1 MIIKKSLKVSEEDKV
16 PSFLPLKRTQD
27 ISSGGESR
35 SKPLK
40 RYQAKKEHFKWWKC
54 LQNISSEKKKISSVG
69 SVRKMAPSSSSA
81 FYLLERLRDL
91 GKCIFDMSTQLKL
104 NNSESSEDAKPVHF
118 ACLWVMD
125 WLGLVLG
132 TSSKK
137 RKSKLFS
144 SSIRSSSSHPII
156 NRHLIF
162 RPGFVQKVADS

>member
-40 RYQAKKEHFKWWKC
+40 RYQAKKEHLKWWKC
-54 LQNISSEKKKISSVG
+54 LQNISSEKKNISSVG

-91 GKCIFDMSTQLKL
+91 GKCIFDVSTQLKL
-104 NNSESSEDAKPVHF
+104 NNSESSEDAKAGTLRLLAPIWK
-118 ACLWVMD
+118 CLWVTD

-137 RKSKLFS
+137 CKSKLFS
-144 SSIRSSSSHPII
+144 SSI
-156 NRHLIF
+156 NGHLIF
-162 RPGFVQKVADS
+162 RPGFVQKAADS